1 MIKIDGS
8 YLEGGG
14 QIVRTAVAF
23 SVLTNTAIK
32 ITKIRKGRTKPGL
45 KNQHINAINAL
56 GELSNA
62 TIIGAKLGSTTL
74 EFYPR
79 QLVYRNINI
88 DIGTAG
94 SITLLLQA
102 LMPVLLFSNK
112 TIKME
117 VKGGTDT
124 KYSMPIDYFK
134 NVFLP
139 HLSKY
144 AKISFKLEKRGYYPK
159 GGGKFELKITP
170 KYSIKDYMSF
180 IDFIKH
186 IRSEETKIDLIQ
198 QGELVL
204 IKGVSH
210 ASKDLMKSNVAE
222 RQAKNANFLLGQYKP
237 VKIDIEYVDT
247 SSTGSGVALWAIFS
261 QTEEVDSDN
270 PVILGADSLG
280 EKRKK
285 AEIVGQ
291 DAAKSLIDLIKS
303 EAAVDKYLADQ
314 LLPYMALF
322 GGKIN
327 VSKITNHT
335 KTNMKI
341 IEKFINKKFK
351 KRKNLIYI

>member
-8 YLEGGG
+8 FLEGGG

-23 SVLTNTAIK
+23 SVLTNTAVK
-32 ITKIRKGRTKPGL
+32 IVKIRKGRSKPGL
-45 KNQHINAINAL
+45 KNQHLNAINAL
-56 GELSNA
+56 AELSNA
-62 TIIGAKLGSTTL
+62 TVIGARLGSTSL
-74 EFYPR
+74 EFFPR
-79 QLVYRNINI
+79 QLIYRNLNI

-94 SITLLLQA
+94 SITLLFQA

-112 TIKME
+112 IIKIG

-134 NVFLP
+134 SVFLP
-139 HLSKY
+139 QLSKY
-144 AKISFKLEKRGYYPK
+144 AKISCKLEKRGYYPK
-159 GGGKFELKITP
+159 GGGKFELTIKP
-170 KYSIKDYMSF
+170 KYSIRDFKSF
-180 IDFIKH
+180 SDFFKFL
-186 IRSEETKIDLIQ
+186 RSEENRINLIDQ
-198 QGELVL
+198 NELVL

-210 ASKDLMKSNVAE
+210 ASKDLMKANVAE
-222 RQAKNANFLLGQYKP
+222 RQAKNADYLLGQYKP
-237 VKIDIEYVDT
+237 VKIEIGYVD
-247 SSTGSGVALWAIFS
+247 SLSVGSGVTLWAIFS
-261 QTEEVDSDN
+261 QGEEVDPNN

-291 DAAKSLIDLIKS
+291 DAANNIIKLIKS

-322 GGKIN
+322 GGQIK
-327 VSKITNHT
+327 VSEITNHT

-341 IEKFINKKFK
+341 IEEFIDMKFK
-351 KRKNLIYI
+351 KRKNIIRI